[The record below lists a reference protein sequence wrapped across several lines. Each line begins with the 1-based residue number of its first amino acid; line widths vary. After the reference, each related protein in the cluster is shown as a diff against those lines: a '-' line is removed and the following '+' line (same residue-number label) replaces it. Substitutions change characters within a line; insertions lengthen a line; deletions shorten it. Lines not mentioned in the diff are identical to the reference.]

1 MRLPP
6 AGIGGLFLFR
16 HRLAPGMVGIGILQ
30 PHRSPGSGSGGVMNL
45 SVRSVSTDLDLLE
58 RGEGSRGSGLRAD
71 VVAELPELDEGTV
84 AGVERCS
91 PVEEG

>member
-1 MRLPP
+1 
-6 AGIGGLFLFR
+6 
-16 HRLAPGMVGIGILQ
+16 
-30 PHRSPGSGSGGVMNL
+30 MNL